1 LQILNLSTKLRTSE
15 EDLQNRI
22 IENEELLQIS
32 KRLDIMNNQNE

>member
-1 LQILNLSTKLRTSE
+1 
-15 EDLQNRI
+15 LQNRI